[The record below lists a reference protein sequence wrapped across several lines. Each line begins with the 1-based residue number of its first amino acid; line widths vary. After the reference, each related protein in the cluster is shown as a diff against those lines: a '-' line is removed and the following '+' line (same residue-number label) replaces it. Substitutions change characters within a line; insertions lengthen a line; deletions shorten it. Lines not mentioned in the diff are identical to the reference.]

1 MQKQQN
7 DRANQQ
13 RANESNRDQA
23 EIESLR
29 AKLDKERTKVTNQ
42 EQLIEEKSGELNEVK
57 SQSKK

>member
-42 EQLIEEKSGELNEVK
+42 DQLIEEKSGELNEVK

>member
-42 EQLIEEKSGELNEVK
+42 EQLIEEKSSELNEVK